1 MKKYKNKKQI
11 SIIITA
17 KELFYKHGFKRVS
30 VEEICQT
37 AKVSKMTFYKYYP
50 NKIELAKAV
59 YANLIEGSISKFQDI
74 LHGNTSAEEKLQK
87 LLMLKIESTNDI
99 SIEFVQDF
107 YNDTELGLKEFII
120 DLNEKY
126 QNTILKDFVYAQEKG
141 WFNKD
146 VDISLMFSISQKI
159 MGLIDDPILLQKYES
174 PQNIIIAI
182 TNLFMYGLGP
192 RNK

>member
-1 MKKYKNKKQI
+1 M
-11 SIIITA
+11 
-17 KELFYKHGFKRVS
+17 LFRS
-30 VEEICQT
+30 
-37 AKVSKMTFYKYYP
+37 
-50 NKIELAKAV
+50 
-59 YANLIEGSISKFQDI
+59 GSISKFQDI

>member
-182 TNLFMYGLGP
+182 TNLFTYGLGP

>member
-1 MKKYKNKKQI
+1 
-11 SIIITA
+11 
-17 KELFYKHGFKRVS
+17 
-30 VEEICQT
+30 
-37 AKVSKMTFYKYYP
+37 MTFYKYYP

-74 LHGNTSAEEKLQK
+74 LHGNTSAEEKLHK
-87 LLMLKIESTNDI
+87 FLMLKIESTNDI

-146 VDISLMFSISQKI
+146 VDISLMFSVSQKI

-174 PQNIIIAI
+174 PQNIVIAI
-182 TNLFMYGLGP
+182 TNLFMYGIGP

>member
-11 SIIITA
+11 SIIKTA
-17 KELFYKHGFKRVS
+17 QELFYKHGFKRVS
-30 VEEICQT
+30 VEEVCQT

-50 NKIELAKAV
+50 NKIELAKEV
-59 YANLIEGSISKFQDI
+59 YTNLIKGSISKFQDI

-87 LLMLKIESTNDI
+87 FLMLKIESTNDI

>member
-1 MKKYKNKKQI
+1 
-11 SIIITA
+11 
-17 KELFYKHGFKRVS
+17 
-30 VEEICQT
+30 
-37 AKVSKMTFYKYYP
+37 
-50 NKIELAKAV
+50 
-59 YANLIEGSISKFQDI
+59 
-74 LHGNTSAEEKLQK
+74 
-87 LLMLKIESTNDI
+87 MLKIESTNDI

-182 TNLFMYGLGP
+182 TNLFTYGLGP